1 MAAAF
6 ARRECD
12 RRGLNDVVEIH
23 SAGTDPADEIHDA
36 VVEVMDEVGIDLS
49 TASPTYVVVED
60 LKQSH
65 YVVTMGCHIVEFNPD
80 HYGVESREW
89 DVPNPADAPLAEVR
103 SVRDEIESRVVS
115 LFDEIEASANERVAE
130 KTLAQ
135 RVRGV
140 LRSSLP
146 F

>member
-1 MAAAF
+1 M
-6 ARRECD
+6 
-12 RRGLNDVVEIH
+12 
-23 SAGTDPADEIHDA
+23 
-36 VVEVMDEVGIDLS
+36 
-49 TASPTYVVVED
+49 
-60 LKQSH
+60 
-65 YVVTMGCHIVEFNPD
+65 
-80 HYGVESREW
+80 
-89 DVPNPADAPLAEVR
+89 
-103 SVRDEIESRVVS
+103 DEIESRVVS